1 MLFVALKTKSCLS
14 DSEFF
19 LFSGEKY
26 WSSLKSAA
34 GEFSL
39 FRFFCSCKRNDELLR
54 TLSEKKPCGL
64 SEIITKSI
72 VLIFSFIK
80 FLLYNDKRK
89 VTLHDFSKVAQL
101 NLTKRNFFR

>member
-1 MLFVALKTKSCLS
+1 LRLEQK
-14 DSEFF
+14 
-19 LFSGEKY
+19 FSGEKY

-39 FRFFCSCKRNDELLR
+39 FRFFCSCKRN
-54 TLSEKKPCGL
+54 KKPSGL